1 LLPKKADLRVAMMK
15 NLAVPTDESD
25 SQTWQIPHL
34 PQVKMPHFGLH
45 VSQDEERVALENY
58 IHTRFSLVHGAQVTH
73 FLPNIISLSCN
84 NSYSAAVGLA
94 PARQCQLFAERYLG
108 EPAQHAIAR
117 QLGQAVERERI
128 LEIGNLVSSWKGSS
142 LLLFIFLSE
151 LIERLGYH
159 WALFTAT
166 REVESL
172 LARMH
177 YKPIVLADASPTC
190 LPDGGA
196 SWGSYYN
203 HQPRVMFGDVRNAV
217 NIARKSPMYR
227 ATVTLIGPQIDDVC
241 ARYRELSQLNDS
253 SVTTPKAGAVL

>member
-1 LLPKKADLRVAMMK
+1 MMK
-15 NLAVPTDESD
+15 DFAVPTDEKD

-34 PQVKMPHFGLH
+34 PRVKMPHFGLH
-45 VSQDEERVALENY
+45 APQDEERAVLEAY
-58 IHTRFSLVHGAQVTH
+58 IHARFSSVHGAQVTH

-94 PARQCQLFAERYLG
+94 PAKHSQLFAECYLS
-108 EPAQHAIAR
+108 EPAHQAIAR
-117 QLGQAVERERI
+117 QLGQEVERSRI

-151 LIERLGYH
+151 LIERLDYH

-177 YKPIVLADASPTC
+177 YKPIVLADALPTC

-217 NIARKSPMYR
+217 NIARKSAMYR
-227 ATVTLIGPQIDDVC
+227 ATVMLIGPQVDAVC
-241 ARYRELSQLNDS
+241 ARYRELNDS
-253 SVTTPKAGAVL
+253 LVTTAEAGAVL